1 MPKSH
6 IDEIDF
12 QRAILIA
19 LVIFVHIVNFGN
31 IHPDVKS
38 GVLSFLMPTFLL
50 VTGYLVNFDKPLKKF
65 AVYLLRILSPYV
77 ILVTGYMVLSLYL
90 PVRDGIDHLDWDTA
104 FYVLCIHAIG
114 PYWFFRVMLVCG
126 FLGYATFRCLPGK
139 SGSFKLIAYGIV
151 LLCVSQFT
159 PILNWTHAIFYYIG
173 IVLRVSTVD
182 YNKLFAPSWLA
193 VVPLLL
199 LLFIDSE
206 WYWGNV
212 LVLVMAFCFLSS
224 AAYLKRYC
232 HGKPLDAILYLGR
245 NTLPV
250 YMFHPI
256 FTMAGKFILPLF
268 RFNASGVLHALAV
281 IVMGI
286 VGSLL
291 IAKSL
296 DRLHLSWI
304 FGRPQLL
311 R

>member
-1 MPKSH
+1 M
-6 IDEIDF
+6 
-12 QRAILIA
+12 
-19 LVIFVHIVNFGN
+19 
-31 IHPDVKS
+31 
-38 GVLSFLMPTFLL
+38 
-50 VTGYLVNFDKPLKKF
+50 
-65 AVYLLRILSPYV
+65 
-77 ILVTGYMVLSLYL
+77 
-90 PVRDGIDHLDWDTA
+90 
-104 FYVLCIHAIG
+104 
-114 PYWFFRVMLVCG
+114 
-126 FLGYATFRCLPGK
+126 
-139 SGSFKLIAYGIV
+139 
-151 LLCVSQFT
+151 
-159 PILNWTHAIFYYIG
+159 
-173 IVLRVSTVD
+173 LRVSTVD

-232 HGKPLDAILYLGR
+232 HGKPLDGILYIGR

-256 FTMAGKFILPLF
+256 FTMAGKYLLPIF
-268 RFNASGVLHALAV
+268 QFDASGVLHAVAV